1 MSTHSINMDA
11 IQAGVE
17 AFLATYPDEAALDAR
32 SPTSGPRGAHAV
44 LWVDDWWRGVD
55 MAREALLTA
64 DLRPERVG
72 TYPGQPKVDVAY
84 LQRVACNAAEKA
96 MANDWELPDLSE
108 EYINREAVEVFVC
121 QLGSLIV
128 NGDADWH
135 SKTDPETVAE
145 RAEPG

>member
-17 AFLATYPDEAALDAR
+17 AFLQTYPDVAALDAR
-32 SPTSGPRGAHAV
+32 SPTAAPRGAHAV
-44 LWVDDWWRGVD
+44 LWIDDFWRGVD
-55 MAREALLTA
+55 MAREALEDH

-84 LQRVACNAAEKA
+84 LRRVACNTAETA
-96 MANDWELPDLSE
+96 MANGWDLPDLSG

-121 QLGSLIV
+121 QIGSLIV

-135 SKTDPETVAE
+135 SKTDPETVAD